1 MKFILKKIWL
11 INSFD
16 KPDIMFHLPT
26 NVETQSFT
34 HFMKAN
40 YPTISPGI
48 NSIHMTANSVC
59 VGFASVEQMA
69 VKSESLLC
77 VQVESLF
84 FAKANRKMKEFK
96 TVVALAVIYIIL
108 IPLK

>member
-26 NVETQSFT
+26 NSIIHSFYESQLPHDITGHQFNT
-34 HFMKAN
+34 HD
-40 YPTISPGI
+40 
-48 NSIHMTANSVC
+48 SVC